1 MEIYT
6 KRRFIAVGEL
16 VADCYYK
23 NENGQKKLVKVDGGA
38 SRFNVIANLASRGYK
53 TKVFSSCGSD
63 IPGDIMLYYMNKL
76 GIDLSD
82 VTRTNDKTLRY
93 HIIPTKYSSHRCEKT
108 CPICQEKTWH
118 EQTLENYE
126 KCISKIQ
133 RRDVVILDSINSEN
147 AELIFNTIN
156 DKILDLGRIK
166 KLIPLTSKAILEF
179 LKEKIEIL
187 QLNELVEKYLLA
199 KFEVESL
206 EEIYEILQPNLLV
219 VTRGKAG
226 TDFVY
231 KKHIYSKV
239 LKKPA
244 IEIDDTGA
252 GDAFLSVVIQEYYNN
267 NKKIDQQFV
276 DNTFKIAT
284 KVTTQAVSHLGA
296 RGHLYDGYYPKGIY
310 NCMCKR

>member
-1 MEIYT
+1 MERQT
-6 KRRFIAVGEL
+6 KRRFIAVGDL

-23 NENGQKKLVKVDGGA
+23 DENGQKKLVKVDGGA

-63 IPGDIMLYYMNKL
+63 MTGDIILYYMKKL
-76 GIDLSD
+76 GVDLSD
-82 VTRTNDKTLRY
+82 VTITNYKTLRY
-93 HIIPTKYSSHRCEKT
+93 HIIPTQYGTHRCEKT
-108 CPICQEKTWH
+108 CPICQEKTWRG
-118 EQTLENYE
+118 QIIKNYE

-133 RRDVVILDSINSEN
+133 RRDVLILDSISSEN
-147 AELIFNTIN
+147 ANLIFNTTN

-166 KLIPLTSKAILEF
+166 KLIPLTSNSIIAF
-179 LKEKIEIL
+179 LKGKIEVL

-206 EEIYEILQPNLLV
+206 EEIYEILKPNLLI

-231 KKHIYSKV
+231 RNHIYSKV
-239 LKKPA
+239 LKTPA

-267 NKKIDQQFV
+267 NKRIDQQFV
-276 DNTFKIAT
+276 DKTFKKAT

-296 RGHLYDGYYPKGIY
+296 RGYLYPGYYPENTC
-310 NCMCKR
+310 NCMCKK

>member
-1 MEIYT
+1 MERQT
-6 KRRFIAVGEL
+6 KRRFIAVGDL

-23 NENGQKKLVKVDGGA
+23 DENGQKKLVKVDGGA

-63 IPGDIMLYYMNKL
+63 MTGDIILYYMKKL
-76 GIDLSD
+76 GVDLSD
-82 VTRTNDKTLRY
+82 VTITNYKTLRY
-93 HIIPTKYSSHRCEKT
+93 HIIPTQYGTHRCEKT
-108 CPICQEKTWH
+108 CPICQEKTWRG
-118 EQTLENYE
+118 QIIKNYE

-133 RRDVVILDSINSEN
+133 RRDVLILDSISSEN
-147 AELIFNTIN
+147 ANLIFNTTN

-166 KLIPLTSKAILEF
+166 KLIPLTSNSIIAF
-179 LKEKIEIL
+179 LKGKIEVL
-187 QLNELVEKYLLA
+187 QLNEYLLA

-206 EEIYEILQPNLLV
+206 EEIYEILKPNLLI

-231 KKHIYSKV
+231 RNHIYSKV
-239 LKKPA
+239 LKTPA

-267 NKKIDQQFV
+267 NKRIDQQFV
-276 DNTFKIAT
+276 DKTFKKAT

-296 RGHLYDGYYPKGIY
+296 RGHLYDGYYPEGMY

>member
-1 MEIYT
+1 MERQT
-6 KRRFIAVGEL
+6 KRRFIAVGDL

-23 NENGQKKLVKVDGGA
+23 DENGQKKLVKVDGGA

-63 IPGDIMLYYMNKL
+63 MTGDIILYYMKKL
-76 GIDLSD
+76 GVDLSD
-82 VTRTNDKTLRY
+82 VTITNYKTLRY
-93 HIIPTKYSSHRCEKT
+93 HIIPTQYGTHRCEKT
-108 CPICQEKTWH
+108 CPICQEKTWRG
-118 EQTLENYE
+118 QIIKNYE

-133 RRDVVILDSINSEN
+133 RRDVLILDSISSEN
-147 AELIFNTIN
+147 ANLIFNTTN

-166 KLIPLTSKAILEF
+166 KLIPLTSNSIIAF
-179 LKEKIEIL
+179 LKGKIEVL

-206 EEIYEILQPNLLV
+206 EEIYEILKPNLLI

-231 KKHIYSKV
+231 RNHIYSKV
-239 LKKPA
+239 LKTPA

-267 NKKIDQQFV
+267 NKRIDQQFV
-276 DNTFKIAT
+276 DKTFKKAT

-296 RGHLYDGYYPKGIY
+296 RGHLYDGYYPEGMY

>member
-1 MEIYT
+1 MERQT
-6 KRRFIAVGEL
+6 KRRFIAVGDL

-23 NENGQKKLVKVDGGA
+23 DENGQKKLVKVDGGA

-63 IPGDIMLYYMNKL
+63 MTGDIILYYMKKL
-76 GIDLSD
+76 GVDLSD
-82 VTRTNDKTLRY
+82 VTITNYKTLRY
-93 HIIPTKYSSHRCEKT
+93 HIIPTQYGTHRCEKT
-108 CPICQEKTWH
+108 CPICQEKTWRG
-118 EQTLENYE
+118 QIIKNYE

-133 RRDVVILDSINSEN
+133 RRDVLILDSISSEN
-147 AELIFNTIN
+147 ANLIFNTTN

-166 KLIPLTSKAILEF
+166 KLIPLTSNSIIAF
-179 LKEKIEIL
+179 LKGKIEVL

-206 EEIYEILQPNLLV
+206 EEIYEILKPNLLI

-231 KKHIYSKV
+231 RNHIYSKV
-239 LKKPA
+239 LKTPA

-267 NKKIDQQFV
+267 NKRIDQQFV
-276 DNTFKIAT
+276 DKTFKKAT

-296 RGHLYDGYYPKGIY
+296 RGHLYPGYYPENTC
-310 NCMCKR
+310 NCMCKK